1 MQKFTQRLNE
11 FKNVSYYEIPKGKT
25 EIDFDNKKILGPG
38 GVLEAAT
45 DKFWYNPNDKSILP
59 LVADTASNVKN
70 GVFIPDNLIGDMSIF
85 KALEDRQV
93 RPEVSNRLQQGL
105 IDIFSEY
112 IQKPL
117 VGVED

>member
-1 MQKFTQRLNE
+1 M
-11 FKNVSYYEIPKGKT
+11 S
-25 EIDFDNKKILGPG
+25 
-38 GVLEAAT
+38 
-45 DKFWYNPNDKSILP
+45 
-59 LVADTASNVKN
+59 KN